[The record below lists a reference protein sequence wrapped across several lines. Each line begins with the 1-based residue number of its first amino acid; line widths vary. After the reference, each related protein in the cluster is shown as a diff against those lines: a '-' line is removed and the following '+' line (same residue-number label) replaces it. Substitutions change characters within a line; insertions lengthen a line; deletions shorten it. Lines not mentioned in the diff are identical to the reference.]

1 MSTIDNWKKG
11 FCPDGC
17 MDVSVTLNEILAGNR
32 KNVAANYA
40 CNRSEE
46 CKRSSECRYST
57 ERIGNGTFVPNIFPS
72 KY

>member
-11 FCPDGC
+11 FCADGG
-17 MDVSVTLNEILAGNR
+17 MDVSVTRNEILAANR
-32 KNVAANYA
+32 KNVAVNCA

-46 CKRSSECRYST
+46 CKRSSECRCST
-57 ERIGNGTFVPNIFPS
+57 ERIGNGTFVPNIFTS